1 MDQPEVDWQR
11 CVGEEMYW
19 RAVRLTLQ
27 QALQTRSPAGL
38 SLAGLPP
45 SSQLAPSAPES
56 RGRRAKVFRQE
67 TLVALTALL
76 LFVAFSLVL
85 PKFFTIANCLLLLK
99 NISVLAILAIAMA
112 IVVIGRGIDL
122 SQVAVLA
129 ITSAWTISLIADGKP
144 LGLAI
149 LLGFFLALAFGMAN
163 GVLVAYAEI
172 PSVIAT
178 LAFGLIVGGFG
189 RYALLSQSLIQVPD
203 DQHFI
208 YWLGQG
214 KFAGLATSVVIFL
227 LLLGAFA
234 FLMRLTTYGRFIYA
248 IGDNYDAARITG
260 LNVRPIVVSQ
270 YAVCAAVTYIAGL
283 VLAGNVGSVNQTVVT
298 GAMIFDVLT
307 VVVVGGIS
315 LVGGRGGAFSIICGV
330 ALVGVLLNGLVIM
343 NVQTDVQNILKSFV
357 LLAAIVADTLI
368 NPRDEE
374 TAKQGDL

>member
-1 MDQPEVDWQR
+1 
-11 CVGEEMYW
+11 
-19 RAVRLTLQ
+19 
-27 QALQTRSPAGL
+27 
-38 SLAGLPP
+38 
-45 SSQLAPSAPES
+45 
-56 RGRRAKVFRQE
+56 
-67 TLVALTALL
+67 
-76 LFVAFSLVL
+76 
-85 PKFFTIANCLLLLK
+85 
-99 NISVLAILAIAMA
+99 
-112 IVVIGRGIDL
+112 
-122 SQVAVLA
+122 
-129 ITSAWTISLIADGKP
+129 
-144 LGLAI
+144 
-149 LLGFFLALAFGMAN
+149 
-163 GVLVAYAEI
+163 
-172 PSVIAT
+172 
-178 LAFGLIVGGFG
+178 
-189 RYALLSQSLIQVPD
+189 LIQVPD

-214 KFAGLATSVVIFL
+214 KVAGLATSVVIFL

-234 FLMRLTTYGRFIYA
+234 FLMRRTTYGRFIYA

-270 YAVCAAVTYIAGL
+270 CAVCAAVTYIAGL
-283 VLAGNVGSVNQTVVT
+283 ILAGNVGSVNQTVVT